1 MASKIDVQ
9 GVSLPLWAQKLRE
22 QYLAG
27 IASQFLLHSNIND
40 LLPYQGEY
48 VTLREFLSLL
58 LGKKELLIFYN
69 RSEGITFAKPEMK
82 EIFMRALNVAFGP
95 LNPYQ
100 TSLPHEPS
108 KVLPLLEIVFTF
120 HSCGIVIDYAETI
133 VPAGEISY
141 MSSEDRSN
149 LVTLRRWAS
158 SPQLLSADSVVILVT
173 ENVSEIHPSLRNAT
187 SRMNIL
193 EIPFPSQEERL
204 DFIQWMTKRSQVE
217 LEMSP
222 EILSHI
228 TAGLTR
234 VHISDIFRQVS
245 RKGEKISFDLV
256 RERKKLII
264 ENECANLVEFVEPEH
279 GFEVVGGLEPIKEIL
294 SKTAKAIR
302 AGKTRWVPMGILFDG
317 PPGTGKTLMAKAA
330 ATYTDSTFVAA
341 SGSEFVEMY
350 VGVGA
355 SRVRD
360 VFRRARASAKREGK
374 DSAIVFI
381 DEIDVIGGRRGGQS
395 HQEYDQTLNQLLTEM
410 DGMQTTH
417 SPLILVIAATNR
429 VDILDPALLRPGR
442 FDRLIQVDLPDRV
455 GRLHILNIQT
465 KNKPLAAGVDLSH
478 VAKETF
484 GFSGAQLE
492 SLANEAAIL
501 AMREERVEIEQQ
513 HFREAVDKV
522 PLGEKTGKAP
532 SADELRRVA
541 IHELGHAI
549 TSELM
554 RPNTV
559 AHIVIVPR
567 GNALGFVRQV
577 PEQDHY
583 LHTKEQLDEQIVV
596 ALGGAIAEELL
607 FGNRSTGAQND
618 FEQASQ
624 LARTQIICGLSSI
637 GIVDRDN
644 LQQIVLDEEI
654 RRILAAV
661 ESRTREVLQPYTETI
676 RSLSETLVQEENMSG
691 DDFRARLSETNRLVA
706 IIPSLTQ
713 ESGISAAHL

>member
-234 VHISDIFRQVS
+234 VHISDIFRQAS

-317 PPGTGKTLMAKAA
+317 PPGTGKTFIGEAFAKECGLNCIKLKNFREKWVG
-330 ATYTDSTFVAA
+330 STESNLEKILNVIKALA
-341 SGSEFVEMY
+341 PV
-350 VGVGA
+350 VV
-355 SRVRD
+355 
-360 VFRRARASAKREGK
+360 
-374 DSAIVFI
+374 II
-381 DEIDVIGGRRGGQS
+381 DEIDQSVGKRGSEGDSGTSNRIFAMLISFMGDTSHRGKIIFIGMCNRP
-395 HQEYDQTLNQLLTEM
+395 D
-410 DGMQTTH
+410 
-417 SPLILVIAATNR
+417 LVDEAFK
-429 VDILDPALLRPGR
+429 RPGR
-442 FDRLIQVDLPDRV
+442 FDLKIPFFYPDNPEEVLGLLKALVRKNQIEIETGILEKFSQRLIGYSGAELESILLQAARYADDENRDIVQEKDLEKSAGEFILSRDPMVRYMELVGVQECSSRSLLPDRY
-455 GRLHILNIQT
+455 RNI
-465 KNKPLAAGVDLSH
+465 P
-478 VAKETF
+478 
-484 GFSGAQLE
+484 
-492 SLANEAAIL
+492 
-501 AMREERVEIEQQ
+501 
-513 HFREAVDKV
+513 
-522 PLGEKTGKAP
+522 P
-532 SADELRRVA
+532 DEL
-541 IHELGHAI
+541 E
-549 TSELM
+549 
-554 RPNTV
+554 
-559 AHIVIVPR
+559 
-567 GNALGFVRQV
+567 RQ
-577 PEQDHY
+577 
-583 LHTKEQLDEQIVV
+583 LRQL
-596 ALGGAIAEELL
+596 
-607 FGNRSTGAQND
+607 
-618 FEQASQ
+618 SQ
-624 LARTQIICGLSSI
+624 EI
-637 GIVDRDN
+637 GI
-644 LQQIVLDEEI
+644 
-654 RRILAAV
+654 
-661 ESRTREVLQPYTETI
+661 
-676 RSLSETLVQEENMSG
+676 
-691 DDFRARLSETNRLVA
+691 AR
-706 IIPSLTQ
+706 
-713 ESGISAAHL
+713 